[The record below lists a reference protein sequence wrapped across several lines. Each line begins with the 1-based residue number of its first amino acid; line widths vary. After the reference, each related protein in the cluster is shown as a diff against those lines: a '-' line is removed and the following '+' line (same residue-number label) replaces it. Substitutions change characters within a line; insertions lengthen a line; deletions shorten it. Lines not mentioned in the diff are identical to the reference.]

1 MKNIAFF
8 DAKTYDIASFDN
20 VNKDYKIHYFTDKLN
35 IKTVVLA
42 KGMDV
47 VCAFVN
53 DEISKEVLE
62 KLNEYGIHLLAMRC
76 AGFNNVD
83 IEAAYKNVHVVRV
96 PAYSPYAVAEHSM
109 ALLLTLNRKI
119 HKAYLRTRE
128 FNFNIQGLTGFD
140 LYGKTVGVI
149 GTGKIGLCFINI
161 CKGFGMKV
169 LAYDPYPRDDADFEY
184 VSLDELIKNSDIISL
199 HCPLTK
205 ETKHIINK
213 ETIDKMKKDVVLI
226 NTSRGALVDSNA
238 LLNGL
243 RDKKIMGAGL
253 DVYEEEA
260 NLFFEDNSSE
270 IIHDD
275 ILSLLISLPNVIIT
289 SHQGY
294 LTKEALINIAET
306 TINNINDYFNNNYLQ
321 NEICYKCRKNPSE
334 CLSKRNKNCW

>member
-1 MKNIAFF
+1 MKTIAFF
-8 DAKTYDIASFDN
+8 DAKTYDIETFN
-20 VNKDYKIHYFTDKLN
+20 KVNKDYKIHYFTDKLN
-35 IKTVVLA
+35 INTVVLA

-53 DEISKEVLE
+53 DEISSEVLD

-83 IEAAYKNVHVVRV
+83 VEYAYKKVHVVRV

-140 LYGKTVGVI
+140 LHGKTVGVI

-161 CKGFGMKV
+161 CKGFGMNI
-169 LAYDPYPRDDADFEY
+169 LAYDPYPRSDVDFKY
-184 VSLDELIKNSDIISL
+184 VSLNELIENSDVISL
-199 HCPLTK
+199 HCPLTN
-205 ETKHIINK
+205 ETKHIINS
-213 ETIDKMKKDVVLI
+213 ETIDNMKKDAVLI
-226 NTSRGALVDSNA
+226 NTSRGALVDSIA

-243 RDKKIMGAGL
+243 KEKKIMGAAL

-270 IIHDD
+270 IIQDD

-294 LTKEALINIAET
+294 LTREALENIAET
-306 TINNINDYFNNNYLQ
+306 TINNIDAYFRNEYLE
-321 NEICYKCRKNPSE
+321 NEICYKCRKNPSG
-334 CLSKRNKNCW
+334 CMQKRIKRCW